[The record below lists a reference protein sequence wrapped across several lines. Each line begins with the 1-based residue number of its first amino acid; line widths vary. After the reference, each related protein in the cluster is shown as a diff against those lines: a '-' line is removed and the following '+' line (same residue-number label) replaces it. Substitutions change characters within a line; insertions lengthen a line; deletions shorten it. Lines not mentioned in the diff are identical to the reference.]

1 MKSFIN
7 ANSTPECKIQI
18 TGMPFV
24 DVTLDKSLVDGQFK
38 SVTVAILFVFLIL
51 CLILRSFQ
59 NGLFASIPIVAAT
72 LLLFG
77 IMGFTGIRLNIATVL
92 VASVAVGDGIGYSI
106 HVISYFRFA
115 FKQYMDVK
123 KALYDT
129 IMISGRAIVIN
140 VLSVAAGFLVLIF
153 SNFVPLQHFGLL
165 MAFSMIGSSM
175 GAMTLLPVILI
186 LVHRKN
192 RSINS
197 VS

>member
-1 MKSFIN
+1 
-7 ANSTPECKIQI
+7 
-18 TGMPFV
+18 
-24 DVTLDKSLVDGQFK
+24 
-38 SVTVAILFVFLIL
+38 
-51 CLILRSFQ
+51 
-59 NGLFASIPIVAAT
+59 
-72 LLLFG
+72 
-77 IMGFTGIRLNIATVL
+77 
-92 VASVAVGDGIGYSI
+92 
-106 HVISYFRFA
+106 
-115 FKQYMDVK
+115 MDVK